1 MKRYVVPSIN
11 NCIFEIRKKYI
22 MAKIGDTVRFLNSVG
37 GGKLVRI
44 EGNIAYV
51 DDDGFE
57 TPVLLKECVVVDSP
71 KAPATAYNTPV
82 PAATQSKYI
91 EPEQP
96 KELPVVETPEGDRI
110 NVVIAY
116 QPSNLKSLND
126 SYFETYLVNDSNYY
140 MYFTYMSKNDS
151 GWLTR
156 YHGLVEPNIQVHLER
171 ISHDDLSD
179 LSRIAIQYIPFKTGK
194 SFDIKNPVSIEQRLD
209 TTKFYKL
216 HCFRDNEYFD
226 SPVISFEIVKND
238 VPNLPVYINTAELEK
253 ELKTKKFNDQ
263 PHKKPVV
270 KKKKPQNEIIECDL
284 HINELIDTTSGLTN
298 ADMLEIQLNEFN
310 RVMTENQ
317 NHKGAKIVFIHGKG
331 EGVLRK
337 AILEELKKKYNRC
350 EAQDASFREYGF
362 GATLVTIR

>member
-1 MKRYVVPSIN
+1 
-11 NCIFEIRKKYI
+11 

-57 TPVLLKECVVVDSP
+57 TPVLLKECVVVDTP
-71 KAPATAYNTPV
+71 KTPATAYDTPR
-82 PAATQSKYI
+82 PEQAKSKYI
-91 EPEQP
+91 EPAGAE
-96 KELPVVETPEGDRI
+96 ELPVIETPEGNLI
-110 NVVIAY
+110 NVIIAY
-116 QPSNLKSLND
+116 QPSNLKNLSD

-140 MYFTYMSKNDS
+140 LYFTYMSKNDL
-151 GWLTR
+151 GWTTR

-171 ISHDDLSD
+171 INHEDLSD

-194 SFDIKNPVSIEQRLD
+194 SFDIKNPVKTEHRLD

-226 SPVISFEIVKND
+226 SPVIALEIVKND
-238 VPNLPVYINTAELEK
+238 IPNQSIYINPAELEK
-253 ELKTKKFNDQ
+253 ELKTKKYNDE

-270 KKKKPQNEIIECDL
+270 KKEKHKSDIIECDL
-284 HINELIDTTSGLTN
+284 HINELIDNTAGLSN
-298 ADMLEIQLNEFN
+298 SDMLEIQLKEFN
-310 RVMTENQ
+310 RVMSENR
-317 NHKGAKIVFIHGKG
+317 NRKGAKIVFIHGKG

-350 EAQDASFREYGF
+350 ETQDASFREYGF